1 MTPGDCDTE
10 CGQSEISLS
19 CQNRCFI
26 FTFSTRDISQRGIF
40 PIAKKRFPLTII
52 ILKSV
57 HVTKFNSIQI
67 NLAHVYRKYLQLN
80 YAVSIL
86 EKISICF

>member
-1 MTPGDCDTE
+1 MKYCRFYFVTWNVVGAT
-10 CGQSEISLS
+10 SK
-19 CQNRCFI
+19 RHV
-26 FTFSTRDISQRGIF
+26 
-40 PIAKKRFPLTII
+40 KRFPLTII

-67 NLAHVYRKYLQLN
+67 NLAHVCRKYLQLN